1 MLFYGMLK
9 CVLMHLNF
17 KNMSFETL
25 EQKLLDEF
33 HQVIYK
39 KLCELKI
46 DYVQHGEQYV
56 LGESEFKGKKIT
68 IKISIK

>member
-1 MLFYGMLK
+1 
-9 CVLMHLNF
+9 
-17 KNMSFETL
+17 MSFETI

-33 HQVIYK
+33 HDVIYK

-46 DYVQHGEQYV
+46 DYVQHGEKYV
-56 LGESEFKGKKIT
+56 LGESEFKGKTIT